1 MDKTEIYQRVH
12 RAVRVRHFSWK
23 TGEAYAQSVVI
34 FQAFLNAHRE
44 LAGKSSEEKVRAFLE
59 DMAPRVAAKTQCQR
73 LNGLVFWYKDVL
85 EKPLGELGSWAYA
98 KQPKRLPSWLT
109 PREMAR
115 LFDVMPD
122 RVPRLMAQLTY
133 GSGLRL
139 MDCMR
144 LRVQDLDFE
153 KRTVF
158 IRCGKGDKD
167 RLTILPASLVAPL
180 ADQVRRCRSLW
191 EADRARSAAGVF
203 LPDTLVAKYPN
214 AGKEWPWFWVWPARG
229 ESRDPA
235 SGIIRRHHQHE
246 DTLQK
251 AIKAAGTRAGIPK
264 RVTTHVLRHSF
275 ATHQLESGLD
285 IYRLAELLGHESI
298 ETTAIY
304 LHCLPSAVTS
314 TGSPLD
320 NLPGQIIPFQPAGAT
335 STDARRASGCQILSA
350 RS

>member
-1 MDKTEIYQRVH
+1 MEKAEIYARVH
-12 RAVRVRHFSWK
+12 QAVRVRHFAWK

-44 LAGKSSEEKVRAFLE
+44 LSGRSSEEKVRAFLE
-59 DMAPRVAAKTQCQR
+59 DMAPRVAAKTQNQR
-73 LNGLVFWYKDVL
+73 LNAVVFWYRDVL

-109 PREMAR
+109 PSEMAR
-115 LFDVMPD
+115 LFDVMPE

-133 GSGLRL
+133 GAGLRL

-144 LRVQDLDFE
+144 LRMQDLDFE

-158 IRCGKGDKD
+158 IRCGKGEKD
-167 RLTILPASLVAPL
+167 RLTIMPASLVTPL
-180 ADQVRRCRSLW
+180 ADQVRRCRALW
-191 EADRARSAAGVF
+191 EANRARGAAGVY

-214 AGKEWPWFWVWPARG
+214 AGKEWPWFWLWPARN
-229 ESRDPA
+229 ESIDPA
-235 SGIIRRHHQHE
+235 TRIIRRHHQHE

-251 AIKAAGTRAGIPK
+251 AIKTAGTQAGIPK

-275 ATHQLESGLD
+275 ATHQLENGLD
-285 IYRLAELLGHESI
+285 IYRLAELLGHQNI

-320 NLPGQIIPFQPAGAT
+320 TLPGQIIRFPATAAAQLET
-335 STDARRASGCQILSA
+335 RQA
-350 RS
+350 